1 MDGSTAHARFF
12 VRTSFF
18 VALFA
23 LAATLILLIA
33 GTGCQTIGNRA
44 RFTPTHT
51 DLDGGQ
57 PIVVN
62 IQDDTRVGTATG
74 TSSTGWIYSDPSGTT
89 AMLANSPPRNISFD
103 LQADGSRRIN
113 LAGASDAVIEN
124 LEYRDPAT
132 GTFLKIGK
140 FTTLTSSV
148 VSAFDPS
155 IESVTSWWK
164 ELTPAQR
171 DARLAELKTRAQLGD
186 SLATTILGIVTGIPV
201 P

>member
-1 MDGSTAHARFF
+1 MESARPRNAILSLFIVVVLLF
-12 VRTSFF
+12 ITVCI
-18 VALFA
+18 AL
-23 LAATLILLIA
+23 IM
-33 GTGCQTIGNRA
+33 TGCQTVGNKA
-44 RFTPTHT
+44 DFGPTT
-51 DLDGGQ
+51 SKLEGGH
-57 PIVVN
+57 PVVVN
-62 IQDDTRVGTATG
+62 IQDDSRIGTATG
-74 TSSTGWIYSDPSGTT
+74 TSSTGWIYSDPTGTT

-103 LQADGSRRIN
+103 LQPDGGRRIN

-124 LEYRDPAT
+124 LEYEDPIT
-132 GTFLKIGK
+132 GTRLRIGK

-186 SLATTILGIVTGIPV
+186 SLAATILSIVTGIPT

>member
-1 MDGSTAHARFF
+1 MHATCVRSFRVLSSVFVVLLFF
-12 VRTSFF
+12 FF
-18 VALFA
+18 AVC
-23 LAATLILLIA
+23 ISLLM
-33 GTGCQTIGNRA
+33 TGCQTVGNRA
-44 RFTPTHT
+44 DFGPKTSK
-51 DLDGGQ
+51 LEGGQ
-57 PIVVN
+57 PVVVN
-62 IQDDTRVGTATG
+62 IQDDTRIGTATG

-124 LEYRDPAT
+124 LEYEDPVT
-132 GTFLKIGK
+132 GTRLKIGK

-171 DARLAELKTRAQLGD
+171 DARIAELKTRAQLGD
-186 SLATTILGIVTGIPV
+186 SLASTILSIVTGIPT